1 MTLLLPQS
9 RAQHLAQPIGARC
22 MLMMVLRRLLLFL
35 LMLLHLQLL
44 LLLLL
49 QLLLLLP
56 PLLASSRPLCEYAT
70 KPCTHVTHPL
80 K

>member
-9 RAQHLAQPIGARC
+9 RAHPLAQPIGARC
-22 MLMMVLRRLLLFL
+22 MLMMVQRRLLLFL
-35 LMLLHLQLL
+35 LLLLHLLLPLL
-44 LLLLL
+44 LLHLILF
-49 QLLLLLP
+49 LP
-56 PLLASSRPLCEYAT
+56 PLLASSRLLCEYAT